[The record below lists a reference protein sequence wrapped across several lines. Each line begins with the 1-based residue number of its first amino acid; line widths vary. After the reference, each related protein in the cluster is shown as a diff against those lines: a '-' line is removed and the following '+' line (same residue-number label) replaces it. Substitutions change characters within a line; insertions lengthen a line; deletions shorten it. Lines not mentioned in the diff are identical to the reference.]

1 MAWLKSGSFSPVL
14 TIVGKD
20 LDLRGTFNSDV
31 VADQGLLPAGRLM
44 TYDAAAR
51 SFTAWDLD
59 PAMAVNIFGVL
70 AFEVDVSDPAAGN
83 LPGMVY
89 RAGTFLRQEIEF
101 ANQIAIPPN
110 GPVDIELRDKG
121 LLLEWSYEDYVGLDP
136 VPPGVTTPIVG

>member
-1 MAWLKSGSFSPVL
+1 MAMVKSGSFSPVL

-31 VADQGLLPAGRLM
+31 VAGQGLLPAGRLM
-44 TYDAAAR
+44 TYDAAAKA
-51 SFTAWDLD
+51 FTAWDLD
-59 PAMAVNIFGVL
+59 PLGAGNIFGVL
-70 AFEVDVSDPAAGN
+70 AFEIDGTDPAAPN

-110 GPVDIELRDKG
+110 GPVDVELRNKG

-136 VPPGVTTPIVG
+136 APPGVSIPIQG